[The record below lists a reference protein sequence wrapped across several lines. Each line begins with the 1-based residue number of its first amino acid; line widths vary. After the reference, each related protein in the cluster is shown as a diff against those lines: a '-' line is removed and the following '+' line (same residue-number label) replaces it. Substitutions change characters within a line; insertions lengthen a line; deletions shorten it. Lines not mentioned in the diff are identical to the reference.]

1 MKEFTSCKTLKNIR
15 HTANNESGIILPYVL
30 TLMMFASSYILMT
43 WQEEQE
49 RLRHIQ
55 LINKQESTQNLIQIS
70 LHEFSLVLDT
80 LDLNKEEQELIF
92 NYNTGKVNVSYY
104 LLTNNTLRIE
114 LEVFLKDTNQEP
126 YKHTTVW
133 NV

>member
-1 MKEFTSCKTLKNIR
+1 
-15 HTANNESGIILPYVL
+15 
-30 TLMMFASSYILMT
+30 MMFASSYILMT

>member
-1 MKEFTSCKTLKNIR
+1 M
-15 HTANNESGIILPYVL
+15 
-30 TLMMFASSYILMT
+30 
-43 WQEEQE
+43 
-49 RLRHIQ
+49 RHIQ

>member
-1 MKEFTSCKTLKNIR
+1 
-15 HTANNESGIILPYVL
+15 
-30 TLMMFASSYILMT
+30 MT